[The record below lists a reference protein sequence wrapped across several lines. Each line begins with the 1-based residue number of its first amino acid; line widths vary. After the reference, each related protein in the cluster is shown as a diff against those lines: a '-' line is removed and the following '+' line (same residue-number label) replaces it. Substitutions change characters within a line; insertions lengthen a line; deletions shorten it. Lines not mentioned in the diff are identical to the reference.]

1 MGLLPIQATEAGV
14 KRAAV
19 FDPVTGKRKRFVNNQ
34 RVVSEEQVEPDLLVY
49 CNVDTRKC
57 RGSLKMWGI
66 SQVDC
71 CIQKHQNCV

>member
-1 MGLLPIQATEAGV
+1 MGLLPIQHSEPQS

-49 CNVDTRKC
+49 CEVDSRKYTG
-57 RGSLKMWGI
+57 RHLAG
-66 SQVDC
+66 
-71 CIQKHQNCV
+71 